1 MSVKNGANVKFYLD
15 SKGKVQTFAPPFHY
29 RNLYMHFKITMKKI
43 ISYFLAIVFT
53 IAGLSF
59 EAAGQTRPVQ
69 QTVYFHK
76 DTLRLVVGQE
86 DTVKATAVPDAP
98 IHWDAPASIP
108 VIASIAPPT
117 SSARYGKVYLVKGRK
132 VGKTK
137 VIVQVGAA
145 KDTCWV
151 FVSPRIPV
159 KEVRLNKDTV
169 RLKAGQTQ
177 MIQAGIT
184 PQNATDKTLNWRT
197 KGRATVT
204 PSATNHTEA
213 LITAAAVTDTTLI
226 IAEAK
231 DGSKCSDT
239 CVVITRVPLDSI
251 CLNKDTLRVD
261 IGGKDTLRAM
271 VYPSQATNRSLN
283 WMVKGKAT
291 VTPSSDTDTV
301 AFIAAA
307 LIPDTTYVIVEAKD
321 SSYYRDTCVIITRE
335 PGSGAVVEVNDQH
348 VYASEGYVHIHSGK
362 PVSLRIYTISG
373 ALYRREEGVVGD
385 RAIPLPRG
393 FYIVVLNHTGK
404 KIFVR

>member
-1 MSVKNGANVKFYLD
+1 MSVKNGANVRFYLD

-59 EAAGQTRPVQ
+59 EAAGQTKPVQ
-69 QTVYFHK
+69 QAVYFQK

-108 VIASIAPPT
+108 VIASIAPLS

-213 LITAAAVTDTTLI
+213 
-226 IAEAK
+226 
-231 DGSKCSDT
+231 
-239 CVVITRVPLDSI
+239 
-251 CLNKDTLRVD
+251 
-261 IGGKDTLRAM
+261 
-271 VYPSQATNRSLN
+271 
-283 WMVKGKAT
+283 KGW
-291 VTPSSDTDTV
+291 
-301 AFIAAA
+301 
-307 LIPDTTYVIVEAKD
+307 E
-321 SSYYRDTCVIITRE
+321 
-335 PGSGAVVEVNDQH
+335 
-348 VYASEGYVHIHSGK
+348 
-362 PVSLRIYTISG
+362 
-373 ALYRREEGVVGD
+373 
-385 RAIPLPRG
+385 
-393 FYIVVLNHTGK
+393 
-404 KIFVR
+404 